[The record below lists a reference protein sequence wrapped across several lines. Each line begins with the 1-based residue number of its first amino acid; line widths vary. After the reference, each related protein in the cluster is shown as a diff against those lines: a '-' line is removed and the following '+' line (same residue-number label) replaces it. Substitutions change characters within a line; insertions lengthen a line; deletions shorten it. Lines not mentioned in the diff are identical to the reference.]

1 MPDCLDSVPAT
12 GCEVAGGISSQ
23 DAVRGYKAEML
34 TADTDITGR
43 LHLIRAEYLESPG
56 LHLTK
61 LQVQRL
67 WGLDDVTAEA
77 LLSALM
83 DVKFLRRT
91 HRNAYARADIG

>member
-1 MPDCLDSVPAT
+1 MIDDTHITDCL
-12 GCEVAGGISSQ
+12 Q
-23 DAVRGYKAEML
+23 
-34 TADTDITGR
+34 
-43 LHLIRAEYLESPG
+43 LIRAEYLEIPG

-61 LQVQRL
+61 LQAQRL

-91 HRNAYARADIG
+91 HRDTYVRANIG